1 MRLRILPQFTDGNSD
16 DLPRVHRPA
25 NTSRGRSGELFSA
38 TVDSLIDA
46 GLSVRFRARGNSMSP
61 TIRDGEYLIVAPID
75 ATQVAVGDVLFCDM
89 RRGPIAHRVCAI
101 ERPSDRSLQFRLYGD
116 ASLDGDPPVAA
127 GQLRG
132 QVVGVERDGARVSL
146 KVSSGSLGRAIFV
159 LALHFRR
166 SLRIARTRWN
176 APLIPVATT
185 R

>member
-1 MRLRILPQFTDGNSD
+1 
-16 DLPRVHRPA
+16 VHRPA

-61 TIRDGEYLIVAPID
+61 TIRDGEYLIVAPI
-75 ATQVAVGDVLFCDM
+75 AAAQVAVGDILFCDL
-89 RRGPIAHRVCAI
+89 RRGRIAHRVCAI
-101 ERPSDRSLQFRLYGD
+101 ERQPDHSPHFALYGD

-127 GQLRG
+127 HQLRG

-146 KVSSGSLGRAIFV
+146 KVSGGWLGRAVFM
-159 LALHFRR
+159 LALHLRR
-166 SLRIARTRWN
+166 SLRVARTRWN
-176 APLIPVATT
+176 APLLPATIS

>member
-1 MRLRILPQFTDGNSD
+1 MRRRIVPQFTDGKSD
-16 DLPRVHRPA
+16 DLVQVHRPA

-61 TIRDGEYLIVAPID
+61 AIRDGEYLIVAPID
-75 ATQVAVGDVLFCDM
+75 ATQVAVGDILFCEM

-101 ERPSDRSLQFRLYGD
+101 ERRSDRSAQFKLYGD
-116 ASLDGDPPVAA
+116 ASLDGDLPVAA

-132 QVVGVERDGARVSL
+132 RVIGVERDGARVGL
-146 KVSSGSLGRAIFV
+146 DVSGGSLGRAVFM
-159 LALHFRR
+159 LALQLRR
-166 SLRIARTRWN
+166 SLRLARTRWHASL
-176 APLIPVATT
+176 APAATT